1 MIRMNI
7 YINIICIA
15 VFCTVAITSV
25 YIICRNT
32 VYFTGIN
39 VNGKDSSV
47 VKSKK
52 RSGRSLPSTWKQV
65 LAEKTK
71 FEGVCLISVT
81 NLTKLKAFKS
91 TCIVIS
97 ASLLKELNL
106 NLFERTTDLK
116 LCPSSAV

>member
-52 RSGRSLPSTWKQV
+52 RSGRSLPSTCGS
-65 LAEKTK
+65 K
-71 FEGVCLISVT
+71 FWRRRRSLKEVCLISV
-81 NLTKLKAFKS
+81 NLTKLKVHVS
-91 TCIVIS
+91 L
-97 ASLLKELNL
+97 SLLP
-106 NLFERTTDLK
+106 F
-116 LCPSSAV
+116 